1 VLRALLGTRFRDLP
15 SYKAIS
21 AAALRRLGMREMT
34 YGWTVE
40 MLVKA
45 SRQQLRIEQLNV
57 EYRPRRGGQ
66 SKVGGDPRAALMASY
81 KLVRCAVTYSTGSQW
96 SAASGQ

>member
-1 VLRALLGTRFRDLP
+1 
-15 SYKAIS
+15 
-21 AAALRRLGMREMT
+21 MREMT

-45 SRQQLRIEQLNV
+45 ARCGLRIQQLDL

-66 SKVGGDPRAALMASY
+66 SKVAGNLRASLRAAYRLLS
-81 KLVRCAVTYSTGSQW
+81 CAVIY
-96 SAASGQ
+96 ASPWGRRSLVGGQ